1 MDLNFNEF
9 QKIHI
14 IGENVVEGFT
24 NKIYIYLI
32 SCFVTIS
39 DMFK

>member
-24 NKIYIYLI
+24 IKYTFI
-32 SCFVTIS
+32 
-39 DMFK
+39 